1 MQIAID
7 GPAGVGKSTLAKA
20 LAQHLG
26 IIYLDTGAMYRGVT
40 LLAQRQGVL
49 PEEGP
54 ALEQLLEKLSLNFR
68 MIEGKKCLF
77 NHNENIEEAIRKPE
91 ISKVVSE
98 YAKLA
103 SVRTAM
109 TQQQQRIAAETSV
122 IMDGRDIGTVVLPDA
137 DYKFFI
143 TASVEERARR
153 RYLELKEKGID
164 QDYQELV
171 EDIAK
176 RDRLDSTRD
185 IAPLKQAEDAILVDT
200 DALNAEEV
208 LEKIIGIISK

>member
-49 PEEGP
+49 PEEGL
-54 ALEQLLEKLSLNFR
+54 ALEHLLEKLSLNFR

-77 NHNENIEEAIRKPE
+77 NHDENIEESIRKPE
-91 ISKVVSE
+91 ISKIVSE

-137 DYKFFI
+137 DFKFFI

-171 EDIAK
+171 EDIAR

>member
-40 LLAQRQGVL
+40 LLAQRQGIL

-77 NHNENIEEAIRKPE
+77 NHGYGFLFCLFSP
-91 ISKVVSE
+91 
-98 YAKLA
+98 
-103 SVRTAM
+103 
-109 TQQQQRIAAETSV
+109 
-122 IMDGRDIGTVVLPDA
+122 
-137 DYKFFI
+137 
-143 TASVEERARR
+143 
-153 RYLELKEKGID
+153 
-164 QDYQELV
+164 
-171 EDIAK
+171 
-176 RDRLDSTRD
+176 
-185 IAPLKQAEDAILVDT
+185 
-200 DALNAEEV
+200 
-208 LEKIIGIISK
+208 

>member
-77 NHNENIEEAIRKPE
+77 NHDENIEESIRKPE
-91 ISKVVSE
+91 VSKIVSE

-122 IMDGRDIGTVVLPDA
+122 IMDGRDIGTVVLPNA
-137 DYKFFI
+137 DFKFFI

-171 EDIAK
+171 EDIAR

>member
-77 NHNENIEEAIRKPE
+77 NHDENIEDSIRKPE
-91 ISKVVSE
+91 ISKIVSE

-122 IMDGRDIGTVVLPDA
+122 IMDGRDIGTVVLPNA
-137 DYKFFI
+137 DFKFFI

-171 EDIAK
+171 EDIAR

>member
-77 NHNENIEEAIRKPE
+77 NHDENIEESIRKPE
-91 ISKVVSE
+91 ISKIVSE

-137 DYKFFI
+137 DFKFFI

-171 EDIAK
+171 EDIAR

>member
-77 NHNENIEEAIRKPE
+77 NHDENIEESIRKPE
-91 ISKVVSE
+91 ISKIVSE

-109 TQQQQRIAAETSV
+109 TRQQQRIAAETSV

-137 DYKFFI
+137 DFKFFI

-171 EDIAK
+171 ENIAR

>member
-7 GPAGVGKSTLAKA
+7 GPAGVGKGTLAKA

-40 LLAQRQGVL
+40 LLAQRQGIL

-77 NHNENIEEAIRKPE
+77 NHDENIEESIRKPE
-91 ISKVVSE
+91 ISKIVSE

-122 IMDGRDIGTVVLPDA
+122 IMDGRDIGTVVLPNA
-137 DYKFFI
+137 DFKFFI

-171 EDIAK
+171 EDIAR

>member
-40 LLAQRQGVL
+40 LLAQRQGIL

-77 NHNENIEEAIRKPE
+77 NHDENIEESIRKPE
-91 ISKVVSE
+91 ISKIVSE

-103 SVRTAM
+103 SVRTAI

-122 IMDGRDIGTVVLPDA
+122 IMDGRDIGTVVLPNA
-137 DYKFFI
+137 DFKFFI

-171 EDIAK
+171 EDIAR

>member
-54 ALEQLLEKLSLNFR
+54 ALEQLLEELSLNFR

-77 NHNENIEEAIRKPE
+77 NHDENIEAAIRKPE
-91 ISKVVSE
+91 ISKIVSE

-109 TQQQQRIAAETSV
+109 TRQQQRIAAETSV

-137 DYKFFI
+137 DFKFFI

-153 RYLELKEKGID
+153 RYLELEEKGIH

-171 EDIAK
+171 EDIAR

-200 DALNAEEV
+200 DALNADEV

>member
-77 NHNENIEEAIRKPE
+77 NHDENIEESIRKPE
-91 ISKVVSE
+91 ISKIVSE

-122 IMDGRDIGTVVLPDA
+122 IMDGRDIGTVVLPNA
-137 DYKFFI
+137 DFKFFI

-171 EDIAK
+171 EDIAR